1 MSEQT
6 DFDAKA
12 YADHLVKKI
21 LNPVIASGIPTCYK
35 DADEWAFDFFCGDFP
50 YNHYEE
56 VCDAL
61 LVHHQLTLEAFKK
74 ATGFDLAENIKKARD
89 YEPETK

>member
-6 DFDAKA
+6 VFDANE
-12 YADHLVKKI
+12 YSDHLVNKI

-35 DADEWAFDFFCGDFP
+35 DSGEWAFDFFAGDFP

-56 VCDAL
+56 VCNAL
-61 LVHHQLTLEAFKK
+61 LERHQLTLQAFKK
-74 ATGFDLAENIKKARD
+74 ATGYDLADEIVKARD
-89 YEPETK
+89 WTPEE